1 MPQFLCYT
9 KFMQERRY
17 PVGIQTFK
25 KIREGNYLYIDKTE
39 LIYKIAHSYNAV
51 FLGRPRR
58 FGKSLLV
65 STLKEYF
72 SGNKDLFTGLKI
84 SELENEWIEYPVLN
98 FNMSRC
104 KHSSINDIEKELNA
118 MIVPFERIYG
128 DDSSEQTITARITG
142 IIKRAHEKT
151 GRKVVILIDEYD
163 APLLNVLYEENMNEV
178 RQTMRSFY
186 SPIKDCD
193 EHIQFAFMTGITKFS
208 QLSIFSELNNLA
220 KISMDD
226 DYSAICGITQT
237 ELDTCMK
244 EDIEIL
250 GQKLNQTYEET
261 HAQLKQM
268 YDGYHFSKKSEDI
281 YNPFSLLSCFAAHD
295 IKNFWFDSATPS
307 FLIKAMKHFN
317 FRISET
323 EKLECADTQF
333 DVAATDLESAIPLL
347 YQSGYLTI
355 KGFEPRFK
363 KYLLNMPNDEVRYG
377 LMESLVPSVFCNSD
391 QKNDFW
397 IDKFVT
403 DLEGADIESFMERLE
418 ALVMSVP
425 YATGDRAEFITEQSV
440 QNAFF
445 LIFNLMGQYT
455 RAEVHTLKGRSD
467 CIVETADTVYLF
479 EFKLTKNGTAA
490 EALAQIDD
498 KSYACSYEASDKK
511 VVKLGVAFDSASRT
525 FDQWVMG

>member
-1 MPQFLCYT
+1 
-9 KFMQERRY
+9 MQERRY

-25 KIREGNYLYIDKTE
+25 DIIEGNYLYIDKTD
-39 LIYKIAHSYNAV
+39 LIYELCHHYKSV
-51 FLGRPRR
+51 FLSRPRR

-72 SGNKDLFTGLKI
+72 SGNRDLFNGLKMA
-84 SELENEWIEYPVLN
+84 ELEKDWTEYPVLS

-104 KHSSINDIEKELNA
+104 KHSSIDDINLELNA
-118 MIVPFERIYG
+118 MIVPYERIYG
-128 DDSSEQTITARITG
+128 DDSSEQTVASRITG

-163 APLLNVLYEENMNEV
+163 APLLNVLYEDNMNEV

-226 DYSAICGITQT
+226 DYSAICGITQS
-237 ELDTCMK
+237 EIDTCMK
-244 EDIEIL
+244 EDIERL
-250 GQKLNQTYEET
+250 AAKLKLTYEET
-261 HAQLKQM
+261 HAQLKDM
-268 YDGYHFSKKSEDI
+268 YDGYHFSKNSEDI
-281 YNPFSLLSCFAAHD
+281 YNPFSLLSCFAARE
-295 IKNFWFDSATPS
+295 IRNFWFDSATPS
-307 FLIKAMKHFN
+307 FLIKSMKNFN
-317 FRISET
+317 FRINET
-323 EKLECADTQF
+323 ERLECQEEQF
-333 DVAATDLESAIPLL
+333 DVSATDLESAIPLL

-363 KYLLNMPNDEVRYG
+363 KYFLDMPNDEVRYG
-377 LMESLVPSVFCNSD
+377 LMKSLIPSVFCNSD

-397 IDKFVT
+397 IDKFVI
-403 DLEGADIESFMERLE
+403 DLEKNNIESFMERLE

-425 YATGDRAEFITEQSV
+425 YATGDKAELVTEQSV

-445 LIFNLMGQYT
+445 LIFNLMGQFT

-479 EFKLTKNGTAA
+479 EFKLSKNGTAA
-490 EALAQIDD
+490 QALAQIDD
-498 KSYACSYEASDKK
+498 KSYACTYAPSDKK
-511 VVKLGVAFDSASRT
+511 IVKLGVAFDSASRT
-525 FDQWVMG
+525 FDQWVTG

>member
-1 MPQFLCYT
+1 
-9 KFMQERRY
+9 MQERRY
-17 PVGIQTFK
+17 PVGIQTFA
-25 KIREGNYLYIDKTE
+25 KIREGNYLYIDKTD
-39 LIYKIAHSYNAV
+39 LIYNIAHSYNAV
-51 FLGRPRR
+51 FLSRPRR

-72 SGNKDLFTGLKI
+72 SGNRDLFNGLKI
-84 SELENEWIEYPVLN
+84 AELEKDWTEYPVLS
-98 FNMSRC
+98 FNMSSLKRETVEEI
-104 KHSSINDIEKELNA
+104 KQGIGVKLDEYEAKYGITEKTSNINDRL
-118 MIVPFERIYG
+118 
-128 DDSSEQTITARITG
+128 TIL
-142 IIKRAHEKT
+142 IKRAHEKT

-163 APLLNVLYEENMNEV
+163 APLLNVLYEDNMNEV

-226 DYSAICGITQT
+226 DYSAICGITQS
-237 ELDTCMK
+237 EIDTCMK
-244 EDIEIL
+244 EDIERL
-250 GQKLNQTYEET
+250 AAKLKLTYEET
-261 HAQLKQM
+261 HAQLKDM
-268 YDGYHFSKKSEDI
+268 YDGYHFSKNSEDI
-281 YNPFSLLSCFAAHD
+281 YNPFSLLSCFAARD
-295 IKNFWFDSATPS
+295 IRNFWFDSATPS
-307 FLIKAMKHFN
+307 FLIKSMKKFN
-317 FRISET
+317 FRINET
-323 EKLECADTQF
+323 ERLECQEEQF
-333 DVAATDLESAIPLL
+333 DVSATDLESAIPLL

-363 KYLLNMPNDEVRYG
+363 KYFLDMPNDEVRYG
-377 LMESLVPSVFCNSD
+377 LMKSLIPSVFCNSD

-403 DLEGADIESFMERLE
+403 DLEKNNIESFMERLE

-425 YATGDRAEFITEQSV
+425 YATGDKAELVTEQSV

-445 LIFNLMGQYT
+445 LIFNLMGQFT

-479 EFKLTKNGTAA
+479 EFKLSKNGTAA
-490 EALAQIDD
+490 QALAQIDD
-498 KSYACSYEASDKK
+498 KSYACTYAPSDKK

-525 FDQWVMG
+525 FDQWVTG